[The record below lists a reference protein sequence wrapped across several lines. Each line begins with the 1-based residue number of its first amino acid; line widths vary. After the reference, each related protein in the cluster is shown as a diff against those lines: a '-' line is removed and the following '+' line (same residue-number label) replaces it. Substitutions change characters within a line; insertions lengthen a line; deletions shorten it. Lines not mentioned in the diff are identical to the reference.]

1 MPFAFLN
8 KNKNLE
14 SEDNQNDLLK
24 GKFFMKPF
32 LFPRKSFLSQ
42 NENKLNFLGKKEEQ
56 TKEKTTLLEKEL
68 EIKKEEESKE

>member
-42 NENKLNFLGKKEEQ
+42 NENKFLGKKEEQ

-68 EIKKEEESKE
+68 EIKKEEDSKE